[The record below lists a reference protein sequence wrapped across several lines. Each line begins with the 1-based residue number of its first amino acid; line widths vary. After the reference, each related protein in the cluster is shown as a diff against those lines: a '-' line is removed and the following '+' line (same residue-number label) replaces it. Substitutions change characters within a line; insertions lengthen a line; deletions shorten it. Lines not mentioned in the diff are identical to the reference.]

1 METTETDRHLTALS
15 FLHEAAMSMTP
26 DSDRWTLTF
35 EHPNRIR
42 DALDWLMV
50 ECEIVPSVPKT
61 KNRDRIDALERG
73 MERLTADLSE
83 AWSEIH
89 QHDGS
94 IDGLAEQIAS
104 RKSDNQDVL
113 DATIERLD
121 ELNERLDLR
130 TDALESKYGLL
141 SDAAAA
147 DSRYHD
153 SVRVRL
159 ENEQDGLSDR
169 IRGLSEQIEGYDRAT
184 ADALAFATADRGVLR
199 RLIDYT
205 TDRVDDTND
214 RILVLSEQID
224 GADHDRVILQRRI
237 DYTNDR
243 IDGIADRIVK
253 GRDTTVENHS
263 EERDLDPRIGE
274 LIERIAATAAAAEQI
289 DNTAEIEVD

>member
-147 DSRYHD
+147 DSRYLD

-184 ADALAFATADRGVLR
+184 ADALAFATADREVLR

-224 GADHDRVILQRRI
+224 G
-237 DYTNDR
+237 TPPP
-243 IDGIADRIVK
+243 
-253 GRDTTVENHS
+253 
-263 EERDLDPRIGE
+263 DPVAE
-274 LIERIAATAAAAEQI
+274 TYAALIERMAAQKA
-289 DNTAEIEVD
+289 DRNTAEIEVD